1 MERESRRST
10 RENTA
15 DIHDHNHPTLVKVW
29 LPVDRPTTPV
39 QQRRNVRN
47 STAVLMPR
55 VMSVSA
61 LHRSRERER
70 KRITVNKFFAL
81 AENRRDPFLSSVE
94 CRTLT
99 TFS

>member
-1 MERESRRST
+1 MERESRRSR

-15 DIHDHNHPTLVKVW
+15 DIHDHKHPNFVKVW

-55 VMSVSA
+55 VMSILA
-61 LHRSRERER
+61 LHQSRGRE
-70 KRITVNKFFAL
+70 KKDFYLIL
-81 AENRRDPFLSSVE
+81 
-94 CRTLT
+94 C
-99 TFS
+99 FS